1 MIRHLTIRN
10 FKGFKETHID
20 LADHLVFIGANNS
33 GKSTAIQAIS
43 LWRQATTKWL
53 EKRLETKAKGELRT
67 GVPISRSDLT
77 VLPLNDMRQMWHDCR
92 VQNENSKKV
101 NVELIL
107 EGDDDGTKWSFGM
120 ELEYQGAEQLY
131 CRPVRG
137 ADSKAGMTIPDHWM
151 SPSADGKAP
160 NPADVGPK
168 ILLLPALAGLRRQE
182 ERTNDNTLN
191 TWISQG
197 RAGEILRN
205 LLLRVAERSGEE
217 WEKLANKIEKQFQV
231 ELVKPVFQSTG
242 EIQVEFYTGLR
253 PREGAKKNPH
263 PRLDIAMGGSGF
275 HQTLLILAFLYDQ
288 PGGVLL
294 FDEPDA
300 HLEVIRQ
307 REVYQMLRETA
318 EERHAQLIVCSHS
331 EKILDE
337 VSFENIRAF
346 YPGEAS
352 PVPLAGQ
359 SQVSHLRK
367 ALMEVSSADFYYARL
382 CKKVLYVE
390 DYTDLAILKA
400 WAGALGMT
408 DVALYLEKPFV
419 HYVGNDLS
427 KARKHFHALLP
438 AITALRGF
446 VLMDR
451 CEDRKLANEP
461 QLKEH
466 MWSRREIENYLIVPS
481 TILRWFGKQ
490 AKQAEG
496 ELFEAPNVQVGEEL
510 LRRRMAPEA
519 YDNPLGDNSWLQD
532 TKGSDGFLV
541 PFFVDYHQAIGRYNA
556 MPKNRMHELAS
567 LMTEKEIHPEVIE
580 VLNNLREHL
589 LSDIENTGKH
599 PQKVTD

>member
-1 MIRHLTIRN
+1 MITRLTIKN
-10 FKGFKETHID
+10 FKGFKETYIE

-53 EKRLETKAKGELRT
+53 EKRLLTKAKGELRT
-67 GVPISRSDLT
+67 GVAIARSDLT

-92 VQNENSKKV
+92 VQNEKSKKV

-107 EGDDDGTKWSFGM
+107 EGDEKGKKWSFGM

-131 CRPVRG
+131 CRPVKSN
-137 ADSKAGMTIPDHWM
+137 DSKSGMPIPDHWM
-151 SPSADGKAP
+151 LSSANKETP
-160 NPADVGPK
+160 NPSDIGPK

-182 ERTNDNTLN
+182 ERINDNTLN

-205 LLLRVAERSGEE
+205 LLLRVAERSAEE
-217 WEKLANKIEKQFQV
+217 WEKLATKIEKQFQV

-242 EIQVEFYTGLR
+242 EIQVEFHTGLR
-253 PREGAKKNPH
+253 PNKDSKKNPH

-307 REVYQMLRETA
+307 REMYQMLRETA
-318 EERHAQLIVCSHS
+318 EERQAQLIVCSHS

-352 PVPLAGQ
+352 PVPLAGPN
-359 SQVSHLRK
+359 QVSHLRK

-400 WAGALGMT
+400 WAGVLELSE
-408 DVALYLEKPFV
+408 VAHYLEKPFV
-419 HYVGNDLS
+419 HYVGNNLA
-427 KARKHFHALLP
+427 KAKKHFHALLP
-438 AITALRGF
+438 AIPSLRGF

-451 CEDRKLANEP
+451 CEDKTLGSELH
-461 QLKEH
+461 LKEH
-466 MWSRREIENYLIVPS
+466 MWSRREIENYLIVPDA
-481 TILRWFGKQ
+481 ILRWCRKQ
-490 AKQAEG
+490 A
-496 ELFEAPNVQVGEEL
+496 PMEEL
-510 LRRRMAPEA
+510 LNYGEVKEAEILLKRRIAPEA
-519 YDNPLGDNSWLQD
+519 YDNPLGTNPLLQD

-541 PFFVDYHQAIGRYNA
+541 PLFEDYHKKIDRYNA
-556 MPKNRMHELAS
+556 MPKNRLHELAS
-567 LMTEKEIHPEVIE
+567 VMTADEIHPEVKT
-580 VLNNLREHL
+580 LLLNLREHFL
-589 LSDIENTGKH
+589 LK
-599 PQKVTD
+599 

>member
-1 MIRHLTIRN
+1 MITRLTIKN
-10 FKGFKETHID
+10 FKGFKETHIE
-20 LADHLVFIGANNS
+20 LEDHLVFIGANNS

-53 EKRLETKAKGELRT
+53 EKRLLTKAKGKLRT
-67 GVPISRSDLT
+67 GVTIARSDLT

-92 VQNENSKKV
+92 VQNEKSKKV

-107 EGDDDGTKWSFGM
+107 EGDENGKKWSFGM

-131 CRPVRG
+131 CRPVKSN
-137 ADSKAGMTIPDHWM
+137 DSKAGMPIPDHWM
-151 SPSADGKAP
+151 PSSANKETP
-160 NPADVGPK
+160 NPSDIGPK

-182 ERTNDNTLN
+182 ERINDNTLN

-205 LLLRVAERSGEE
+205 LLLRVAERSAEE

-242 EIQVEFYTGLR
+242 EIQVEFHTGLR
-253 PREGAKKNPH
+253 PNKDSKKNPH

-307 REVYQMLRETA
+307 REIYQMLRETA
-318 EERHAQLIVCSHS
+318 EERQAQLIVCSHS

-352 PVPLAGQ
+352 PVPLAGPN
-359 SQVSHLRK
+359 QVSHLRK

-400 WAGALGMT
+400 WAGVLELPEVT
-408 DVALYLEKPFV
+408 HYLEKPFV
-419 HYVGNDLS
+419 HYVGNDLA

-438 AITALRGF
+438 AIPALRGF

-451 CEDRKLANEP
+451 CEEKKLGSDP
-461 QLKEH
+461 HLKEH
-466 MWSRREIENYLIVPS
+466 MWARREIENYLIVPDA
-481 TILRWFGKQ
+481 ILRWCRKH
-490 AKQAEG
+490 APMG
-496 ELFEAPNVQVGEEL
+496 ELFNYKEVNEAETL
-510 LRRRMAPEA
+510 LTRRIAPEA
-519 YDNPLGDNSWLQD
+519 YENPLGTNPLLQD

-541 PFFVDYHQAIGRYNA
+541 PFFEDYHQTIKRYNA
-556 MPKNRMHELAS
+556 MPKNRLHELAS
-567 LMTEKEIHPEVIE
+567 VMTADEIHPEVKA
-580 VLNNLREHL
+580 VLISLKEHFL
-589 LSDIENTGKH
+589 LKQ
-599 PQKVTD
+599 P